1 MQRMEQK
8 KVELILML
16 AQDKSYQQMKKMQK
30 QIIEYKER
38 EEQRMRRELLNK
50 VRGFG
55 RYIEL
60 SRFVYVNKRV
70 LVIDEEN
77 FNFEILYLVGFEEP
91 EL

>member
-1 MQRMEQK
+1 
-8 KVELILML
+8 
-16 AQDKSYQQMKKMQK
+16 
-30 QIIEYKER
+30 
-38 EEQRMRRELLNK
+38 MRRELLNK